1 MSLLLPSKER
11 SSLIRFIGFDLRV
24 RCAVAHLL
32 LTTSNAIIAVLG
44 GASAI
49 WYNLRSHIGGRRKGE
64 RERLLYRRVSKSGHY
79 AIAYEIEQSTSSINV
94 SPPPAAPKL
103 SKLLLWSERS
113 PLSTSVLSKE
123 GRIAI
128 QVGATTRTS
137 QRLVSWLDCLQG
149 REKGNFLA
157 AGSMEPS
164 IEIWDLDVVS
174 EYDNQ
179 EWGNIFHVFKE
190 ISVTGNAL
198 ERVLALEIELAEAL
212 QAKKKSS
219 MQFQSRIVVIL
230 KLIQQSQR
238 LVPDEI
244 QLSQVLDFS
253 LHPQEL
259 KSVPYNTIYHSIR
272 QVSSIFYPK
281 TRSSTELAGA
291 EGGNFWPPNLIHHH
305 LAKLLVLYIHILSSK
320 NSTY

>member
-11 SSLIRFIGFDLRV
+11 SSLIRFIGFDLKV

-64 RERLLYRRVSKSGHY
+64 RERLLYRRVSKSCHY
-79 AIAYEIEQSTSSINV
+79 AIAYETEQSTSSINV

-123 GRIAI
+123 GRICYP
-128 QVGATTRTS
+128 
-137 QRLVSWLDCLQG
+137 SWCYNKNKSEARVVEVFSSGIGDLYY
-149 REKGNFLA
+149 
-157 AGSMEPS
+157 PS
-164 IEIWDLDVVS
+164 NDLDPYIKDKNDDDDS
-174 EYDNQ
+174 E
-179 EWGNIFHVFKE
+179 K
-190 ISVTGNAL
+190 L
-198 ERVLALEIELAEAL
+198 EDR
-212 QAKKKSS
+212 S
-219 MQFQSRIVVIL
+219 
-230 KLIQQSQR
+230 LIQLISS
-238 LVPDEI
+238 LFV
-244 QLSQVLDFS
+244 LVLDFS

-259 KSVPYNTIYHSIR
+259 KSVSYNTIYHSIR
-272 QVSSIFYPK
+272 EQGRWSSLDLLPLQKRSIKEKGSPSLSDLKFYLK
-281 TRSSTELAGA
+281 TRSSTEFAGA

>member
-94 SPPPAAPKL
+94 SPPPAAPIQKIFHIGYADKKL

-128 QVGATTRTS
+128 QVGATTRT
-137 QRLVSWLDCLQG
+137 R
-149 REKGNFLA
+149 NFLA